1 MYFLFLLSFEKGNKT
16 MRQFTVIE
24 RELNTINTQAYE
36 PHMFSSLCS
45 KWGKDYDYT
54 GSKDKYKRKLG

>member
-1 MYFLFLLSFEKGNKT
+1 

-45 KWGKDYDYT
+45 KWGKDYDCT